1 MNPVRN
7 SLNITMDKIDN
18 NKISNGVKVIS
29 IGTDRKL
36 FEEGSAVRKRVIEYG
51 HLFERLEI
59 VVFSIHDANG
69 ANKMRMMRIG
79 ENITVY
85 PTNSRNKLLY
95 LIDAFLIIRKLIK
108 NSKLK
113 IKNSRNDYVISCQDP
128 FETGIVG
135 AFIKLIYGL
144 PLHIQIHTDLGHK
157 YFRESSL
164 LNKIRFMMSEFTLKY
179 SDRVR
184 VVSER
189 IKKSVQAFSNN
200 IDVLPIRMEVPQG
213 QSLEIKKPFPF
224 TLIMVCR
231 LEKEKNIETIF
242 KAIKKLENKDI
253 GLCLVGDGSMRESL
267 ELLAKRLEVGD
278 RILFVGWQN
287 DLGPYYKMADAFI
300 SASHYEG
307 YGVSTVEAG
316 YHCLPLILSDTGIAG
331 DIFKNDSALVCD
343 AKDSDCFSQNILKIY
358 EDKNLAQKM
367 GEVAR
372 ESAQKH
378 LAELNDYYKKYAN
391 SVIKTADNYPEKS
404 FVARVIEFKK
414 IAFNSIM
421 FVRYF
426 LCGITAAGFNIL
438 LLYLL
443 TDVFGVWYLHSS
455 IIAFILALVLSFV
468 LQKFVVF
475 KDGNTNGMHKQF
487 SMFTAVATLGIVTN
501 TVLVFVFTD
510 ILGFWYILSQ
520 LFAGFFVMIQN
531 FLLYKY
537 FIFNHKT
544 DANIQTDA
552 NDANRKL

>member
-1 MNPVRN
+1 M
-7 SLNITMDKIDN
+7 
-18 NKISNGVKVIS
+18 KVIS

-36 FEEGSAVRKRVIEYG
+36 FEEDSAVRKRVIEYG
-51 HLFERLEI
+51 RLFEKLHI
-59 VVFSIHDANG
+59 IVFSKRNFQITNSKLQT
-69 ANKMRMMRIG
+69 NPKSKIQSFKIG

-85 PTNSRNKLLY
+85 PTNSRNKLFY
-95 LIDAFLIIRKLIK
+95 IIDALLIIRKLIK

-113 IKNSRNDYVISCQDP
+113 IKNLRNDCVISCQDP

-135 AFIKLIYGL
+135 AIIKLFYDL

-189 IKKSVQAFSNN
+189 IKKSIQAFSNN
-200 IDVLPIRMEVPQG
+200 IDVLPIRMEILQG

-231 LEKEKNIETIF
+231 LEKEKNIETVLN
-242 KAIKKLENKDI
+242 AIKKLNNKDI
-253 GLCLVGDGSMRESL
+253 GLCLVGDGSQRTSL
-267 ELLAKRLEVGD
+267 ENLSRILNLES
-278 RILFVGWQN
+278 RILFVGWQD
-287 DLGPYYKMADAFI
+287 DLEPYYKMADAFV
-300 SASHYEG
+300 SASYYEG

-316 YHCLPLILSDTGIAG
+316 YHCLPLILSDTGIAA
-331 DIFKNDSALVCD
+331 DVFKNDSAFVCD
-343 AKDSDCFSQNILKIY
+343 AMDSDCFSQNILKIY

-378 LAELNDYYKKYAN
+378 LAELNDYYKKYAD
-391 SVIKTADNYPEKS
+391 SVIKTADNYQKKNFIS
-404 FVARVIEFKK
+404 RVIEFKK
-414 IAFNSIM
+414 IAFNSII

-438 LLYLL
+438 LLYLF
-443 TDVFGVWYLHSS
+443 TDIFGVWYLYSS
-455 IIAFILALVLSFV
+455 IIAFILALILSFV

-487 SMFTAVATLGIVTN
+487 SMFTVVAILGVVTN
-501 TVLVFVFTD
+501 TALVFVFTD

-537 FIFNHKT
+537 FIFNYKT
-544 DANIQTDA
+544 DANMQIDT
-552 NDANRKL
+552 NDANKKL

>member
-1 MNPVRN
+1 MH
-7 SLNITMDKIDN
+7 L
-18 NKISNGVKVIS
+18 IS

-36 FEEGSAVRKRVIEYG
+36 FEEGSKVRERMVEYG
-51 HLFERLEI
+51 RLFEKIDIIL
-59 VVFSIHDANG
+59 FSTKKFQITNSKLQINA
-69 ANKMRMMRIG
+69 KSKIQSFKIG

-85 PTNSRNKLLY
+85 PTNSKNKLFY
-95 LIDAFLIIRKLIK
+95 LIDALLIIKKIIK

-135 AFIKLIYGL
+135 AIIKLFYDL

-189 IKKSVQAFSNN
+189 IKKSIQAFSNN
-200 IDVLPIRMEVPQG
+200 IDVLPIKMEVSQG
-213 QSLEIKKPFPF
+213 LSLGNGDPKERPFKKPFPF

-231 LEKEKNIETIF
+231 LEKEKNIETVLN
-242 KAIKKLENKDI
+242 AIKKLNNKDI
-253 GLCLVGDGSMRESL
+253 GLCLVGDGSQRTSL
-267 ELLAKRLEVGD
+267 ENLSRILNLES
-278 RILFVGWQN
+278 RILFVGWQD
-287 DLGPYYKMADAFI
+287 DLEPYYKMADAFV
-300 SASHYEG
+300 SASYYEG

-331 DIFKNDSALVCD
+331 DVFKNDSAFVCD
-343 AKDSDCFSQNILKIY
+343 AMDSDCFSQNILKIY

-367 GEVAR
+367 GEAAK

-378 LAELNDYYKKYAN
+378 LAELNDYYKKYAD
-391 SVIKTADNYPEKS
+391 SVIKTADNYQKKNFIS
-404 FVARVIEFKK
+404 RVIEFKK
-414 IAFNSIM
+414 IAFNSII

-438 LLYLL
+438 LLYLF
-443 TDVFGVWYLHSS
+443 TDIFGVWYLYSS
-455 IIAFILALVLSFV
+455 IIAFILALILSFV

-487 SMFTAVATLGIVTN
+487 SMFTVVAILGVVTN
-501 TVLVFVFTD
+501 TALVFVFTD

-537 FIFNHKT
+537 FIFNYKT
-544 DANIQTDA
+544 DANMQIDA
-552 NDANRKL
+552 NDANKKL